1 MPQNSDELKLFT
13 HLSNSKNKITTNL
26 YACALQMLPCIDK
39 GTNQVVKWYYH
50 VFYVGFIDTH

>member
-39 GTNQVVKWYYH
+39 GTNQVVK
-50 VFYVGFIDTH
+50 